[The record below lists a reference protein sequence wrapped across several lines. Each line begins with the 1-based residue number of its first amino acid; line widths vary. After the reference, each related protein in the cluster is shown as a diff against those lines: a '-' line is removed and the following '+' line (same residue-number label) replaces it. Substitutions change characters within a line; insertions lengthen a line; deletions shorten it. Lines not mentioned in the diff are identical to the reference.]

1 MQRAR
6 HAKGL
11 KVTYRYRVYYEFNGP
26 TKADPFRTQKNEE
39 QIADALD
46 RVSFELS
53 VYLDDDDAKITTSP
67 EAKNAIVLTVETT
80 RSDDSFSQA
89 LTKCLRGLDLFASKL
104 A

>member
-26 TKADPFRTQKNEE
+26 TKSDPFQTLKDEE

-46 RVSFELS
+46 RVSSELS

-67 EAKNAIVLTVETT
+67 EGRNAIVLTVETT
-80 RSDDSFSQA
+80 RTDDLFLRS